1 MSVNELPPEP
11 WKWDAVDAARALAGR
26 EISARELLAAC
37 LERLDTVNP
46 QVNAVVRVDREGAA
60 AAAAAA
66 DEAMAR
72 GETTGFLH
80 GLPLTTKSV
89 SDVEGMPT
97 DVGVEAFAGN
107 IAKEDGAP
115 ARNLRNAG
123 AVLMGRTN
131 VPCMSL
137 RWCTQNA
144 LHGRTLNP
152 WAPALTPGG
161 SSGGAAVA
169 LAVGIG
175 PLAHGTDGGGSIR
188 YPAACSGVVGLRP
201 SHGRVP
207 GFNPSAAAEAAF
219 GGQFMVAHGPMA
231 RRVRDV
237 RLMLQAMSEPDRR
250 DPWWMPVP
258 LAGPPPARPIRV
270 AMHTDPT
277 GFGVD
282 AGFAEAVLRAGRA
295 LEAAGYVVEEVN
307 FPDFA
312 ATSESWFDIAADQ
325 RDHLSAIFERV
336 ADPDTLRAHHLV
348 ATGRRKFDPGRF
360 RAALAERTARARSW
374 ARFTDRY
381 PIVLGPSANAPPFP
395 YGLDVAGEAEAD
407 EMFRIIAPMLL
418 APVLGVPAVSLP
430 VGLAGGV
437 PVSVQ
442 IHGPRFREDLV
453 LDAAEAIES
462 ACAMPT
468 PTDPLPSGAARQA
481 GAVRQ

>member
-1 MSVNELPPEP
+1 
-11 WKWDAVDAARALAGR
+11 
-26 EISARELLAAC
+26 
-37 LERLDTVNP
+37 
-46 QVNAVVRVDREGAA
+46 
-60 AAAAAA
+60 
-66 DEAMAR
+66 
-72 GETTGFLH
+72 
-80 GLPLTTKSV
+80 
-89 SDVEGMPT
+89 
-97 DVGVEAFAGN
+97 
-107 IAKEDGAP
+107 
-115 ARNLRNAG
+115 
-123 AVLMGRTN
+123 
-131 VPCMSL
+131 
-137 RWCTQNA
+137 
-144 LHGRTLNP
+144 
-152 WAPALTPGG
+152 
-161 SSGGAAVA
+161 
-169 LAVGIG
+169 
-175 PLAHGTDGGGSIR
+175 
-188 YPAACSGVVGLRP
+188 
-201 SHGRVP
+201 
-207 GFNPSAAAEAAF
+207 
-219 GGQFMVAHGPMA
+219 
-231 RRVRDV
+231 
-237 RLMLQAMSEPDRR
+237 
-250 DPWWMPVP
+250 
-258 LAGPPPARPIRV
+258 
-270 AMHTDPT
+270 MHTDPT